1 MRRAIPAA
9 MMFVVGLT
17 VVLGAGLH
25 AQVKK
30 DEKSG
35 LDRIEGTIQA
45 MNKDAST
52 ITVRQSRT
60 SNVVWKV
67 VYNDK
72 TKYSIRN
79 EPAKLED
86 LKDGLRV
93 IILGKFENETMT
105 AVRIDIRTEK

>member
-1 MRRAIPAA
+1 
-9 MMFVVGLT
+9 
-17 VVLGAGLH
+17 
-25 AQVKK
+25 
-30 DEKSG
+30 
-35 LDRIEGTIQA
+35 
-45 MNKDAST
+45 
-52 ITVRQSRT
+52 
-60 SNVVWKV
+60 VVWKV
-67 VYNDK
+67 LYNDK